1 MWYNPFTYTCLT
13 SNITYHL
20 TLFIIKYT
28 QNILKREI
36 KCIYFNM
43 GCTSCKEKK
52 DIKEEMIKSGEFISK
67 GIIWFAIG
75 WSLLG
80 IYGLITL
87 ISKIL

>member
-1 MWYNPFTYTCLT
+1 
-13 SNITYHL
+13 
-20 TLFIIKYT
+20 
-28 QNILKREI
+28 
-36 KCIYFNM
+36 M
-43 GCTSCKEKK
+43 GCTKCKEKR
-52 DIKEEMIKSGEFISK
+52 DIKEEIIKSGEFINK

>member
-1 MWYNPFTYTCLT
+1 
-13 SNITYHL
+13 
-20 TLFIIKYT
+20 
-28 QNILKREI
+28 
-36 KCIYFNM
+36 M

-52 DIKEEMIKSGEFISK
+52 DIKEEMIKSGEFINK